1 MAKIIERGS
10 NMARSNFDKE
20 LTEMKQKVL
29 SMGGAVE
36 EAIDNSVKALK
47 NQDSIL
53 AQKVIENDDII
64 DDLELEIEKLCMRLI
79 AQHQP
84 MANDLRRVGT
94 ALKII
99 TELERMG
106 DYASSISKKTLYMV
120 DEPLIKPLVDLP
132 RMAKL
137 TQQMVE
143 KALDAYVNENS
154 KVAYEIAEEDDEI
167 DALHK
172 QIFSELITYMISDPK
187 TINQSTQ
194 LLFISS
200 SLERIGDHS
209 TNLAEWIIF
218 MVTGK
223 REKF

>member
-1 MAKIIERGS
+1 
-10 NMARSNFDKE
+10 MARSNFDKE